1 MKTSDGQLC
10 VCYGPNMA
18 PKSKELH
25 DWLVSFP
32 VEDVREELAE
42 LEEKVGQLEGEIRY
56 RRRLLEARD
65 QALGIREEDGTGG
78 ASNLYIADAVT
89 HRILDTAH
97 ITRDAVIHG
106 RVTDLPERSATPS
119 DQPEK
124 EGDLMKLNELS
135 RSEKLL
141 RFLGAHRG
149 ETWKLSEIR
158 DRLIAEGLIEDNEAD
173 IHGLQVTASRL
184 ARGGRL
190 DRPGPGLYRLPIDNA
205 KEEA

>member
-1 MKTSDGQLC
+1 
-10 VCYGPNMA
+10 MA

-32 VEDVREELAE
+32 VEDVQEELAE

-65 QALGIREEDGTGG
+65 QALGIREHGTGDP
-78 ASNLYIADAVT
+78 SNLIVTDAMT
-89 HRILDTAH
+89 HGLLDTGR
-97 ITRDAVIHG
+97 ITPSAIIRSRPLA
-106 RVTDLPERSATPS
+106 RPERSATSP
-119 DQPEK
+119 DRLEK
-124 EGDLMKLNELS
+124 ETDLASLTELS

-141 RFLGAHRG
+141 RFLNAHRG
-149 ETWKLSEIR
+149 ETWKLSDIR
-158 DRLIAEGLIEDNEAD
+158 ERLISEGLIEDSEAD

-190 DRPGPGLYRLPIDNA
+190 ERPGPGLYRLPIDNGE
-205 KEEA
+205 EEA